1 MVKSEIDDSNTF
13 LKSLKN
19 GASKNDNDNNFW
31 SEFDNYINSFIT
43 FILDFRTYKISAAI
57 ISLII
62 FILSLTTGGYYYIFK
77 SLKNLISVRLPSSV
91 NPSIIFFIIKII
103 VFNSLFKLILKTLF
117 GLIFISIEDEEH
129 CCQMKELIDK
139 ITNIITAIFFTF
151 YMIFLIPTYLLNNV
165 SNMYGFVIN
174 GLEDVIKALSSNNIN
189 GALNSLNDSKTDI
202 KRLQNLLDKEVFE
215 YYKLLEGYDGHFT
228 SIIKSLMKD
237 IFIEESP
244 DLEKIKKEI
253 RKMTGNSIDFDKEED
268 NINVTSCSYAMSINI
283 YAIFLGIVYLL
294 LSMAFPDSSAIVII
308 LFIIIVLIVVYCMY
322 QTFSFKLAIGNFKFL
337 KAYSEHIS
345 ADICK
350 NVIKCINIK
359 KNNKKIETDN
369 INQIKNDF
377 SEHIKKGVYPI
388 SRLPIIQQIF
398 GLFLTPVNASS
409 NIKTV
414 FKEAVASAPPLE
426 NVGLEKIIASAPP
439 ENVGLKKAIASAQTK
454 RPPAY
459 NPAL

>member
-19 GASKNDNDNNFW
+19 GASKNDNDNSFW
-31 SEFDNYINSFIT
+31 SKFDNYINSYIT
-43 FILDFRTYKISAAI
+43 FILDFKTYKISVAI

-91 NPSIIFFIIKII
+91 NPSIIFFIIKIL

-139 ITNIITAIFFTF
+139 ITNIITTVFFTF

-165 SNMYGFVIN
+165 SNMYEFVIN
-174 GLEDVIKALSSNNIN
+174 DLKAVIRASRSNNIN
-189 GALNSLNDSKTDI
+189 SALNSLNASKTDI
-202 KRLQNLLDKEVFE
+202 KGLQKLLDKEVFE
-215 YYKLLEGYDGHFT
+215 YYKLLEGYDGYST
-228 SIIKSLMKD
+228 NIIKSLMKD

-253 RKMTGNSIDFDKEED
+253 RKMSGNSIDFDKEED
-268 NINVTSCSYAMSINI
+268 NINITSCSYAMSINI

-322 QTFSFKLAIGNFKFL
+322 QTFSFKLAIGNFKFW
-337 KAYSEHIS
+337 KAIVKY
-345 ADICK
+345 
-350 NVIKCINIK
+350 V
-359 KNNKKIETDN
+359 NNKSYQTIEQNMKD
-369 INQIKNDF
+369 K
-377 SEHIKKGVYPI
+377 KKGI
-388 SRLPIIQQIF
+388 
-398 GLFLTPVNASS
+398 
-409 NIKTV
+409 
-414 FKEAVASAPPLE
+414 
-426 NVGLEKIIASAPP
+426 
-439 ENVGLKKAIASAQTK
+439 
-454 RPPAY
+454 
-459 NPAL
+459 